1 MSSGRPLLL
10 PETGGLLPEELLH
23 YADGD
28 WYDAEYV
35 HIGGDIPY
43 YESVAR
49 EVSGSILELACGTGR
64 LTEPMAKAGAT
75 VVGLDIA
82 PSMLARAEKKRLA
95 LPPEVQARLT
105 YQHGDMR
112 TARLGRKFDAV
123 VLGFNTLLHLV
134 RDEDL
139 EATLETVRT
148 HLVPEGRFYFDVHTP
163 HFGLLERDPNG
174 RYDPQ
179 EMIDPHTGHRY
190 VVTESNRFLARE
202 QVNLLSFHYQR
213 VDKEG
218 ASLGPERTITLRLR
232 VLFPRELDRWL
243 QLAGLLVVEEWD
255 DFARG
260 TPFSGRGGRRV
271 AVAGLSPAD
280 SL

>member
-1 MSSGRPLLL
+1 MSPGRSLFL

-43 YESVAR
+43 YERVSR

-64 LTEPMAKAGAT
+64 LTEPMVKAGST
-75 VVGLDIA
+75 VVGVDIA
-82 PSMLARAEKKRLA
+82 PGMLARAQNKRAA
-95 LPPEVQARLT
+95 LPAEVQERLR
-105 YQHGDMR
+105 YVHGDMR
-112 TARLGRKFDAV
+112 TVRLGRTFDAV

-134 RDEDL
+134 RDDDL
-139 EATLETVRT
+139 EAALETVRA
-148 HLVPEGRFYFDVHTP
+148 HLAPEGRFYFDVHTP

-179 EMIDPHTGHRY
+179 QMIDPHTGDRY

-202 QVNLLSFHYQR
+202 QLNLLSFHYQR
-213 VDKEG
+213 VDRAG
-218 ASLGPERTITLRLR
+218 APQGPERTITLRLR
-232 VLFPRELDRWL
+232 VMFPRELDRWFE
-243 QLAGLLVVEEWD
+243 LAGLRILGEWD
-255 DFARG
+255 DFGRE
-260 TPFSGRGGRRV
+260 TPFTGRGGRRV
-271 AVAGLSPAD
+271 AVAGLSRAE

>member
-1 MSSGRPLLL
+1 MTKSLLY
-10 PETGGLLPEELLH
+10 PDTGGLSPEELEH

-64 LTEPMAKAGAT
+64 LTEPMARAGAR
-75 VVGLDIA
+75 VVGVDIA
-82 PSMLARAEKKRLA
+82 PGMLKRAEEKRLL
-95 LPPEVQARLT
+95 LPEEVRARLS
-105 YQHGDMR
+105 YVQGDMR
-112 TARLGRKFDAV
+112 TLRLGKKFDAV

-134 RDEDL
+134 RNEDL
-139 EATLETVRT
+139 EAGLETIRT
-148 HLVPEGRFYFDVHTP
+148 HLAPHGRFYFDVHTV

-174 RYDPQ
+174 RFDPQ
-179 EMIDPHTGHRY
+179 QMIDPHTQDRY
-190 VVTESNRFLARE
+190 IVTESNLFLARE
-202 QVNLLSFHYQR
+202 QINELSFHYQR
-213 VDKEG
+213 VDRDG
-218 ASLGPERTITLRLR
+218 TSVGPERTIQLRLR
-232 VLFPRELDRWL
+232 VMFPRELDRWL
-243 QLAGLLVVEEWD
+243 ELAGLEIIQEWD
-255 DFARG
+255 DFERNV
-260 TPFSGRGGRRV
+260 PFSGRGGRRV

>member
-1 MSSGRPLLL
+1 MISGRPLLR

-43 YESVAR
+43 YQQVSR

-64 LTEPMAKAGAT
+64 LTEPMAKAGSQ
-75 VVGLDIA
+75 VVGVDIA
-82 PSMLARAEKKRLA
+82 PGMLARAEKKRAA
-95 LPPEVQARLT
+95 LPAEVRDRLS
-105 YQHGDMR
+105 YVHGDMR
-112 TARLGRKFDAV
+112 TVRLERSFDAV

-139 EATLETVRT
+139 EAALETVRV
-148 HLVPEGRFYFDVHTP
+148 HLGPKGRFYFDVHTP

-179 EMIDPHTGHRY
+179 QMIDPHTGERY

-202 QVNLLSFHYQR
+202 QQNLLSFHYQR
-213 VDKEG
+213 VDRAG
-218 ASLGPERTITLRLR
+218 TPVGPERTVTLRLR
-232 VLFPRELDRWL
+232 VMFPRELDRWL
-243 QLAGLLVVEEWD
+243 ELAGLQIVGEWD
-255 DFARG
+255 DFARQ
-260 TPFSGRGGRRV
+260 TPFTGRGGRRV
-271 AVAGLSPAD
+271 AVAGLSPPE